1 MKNKAY
7 IWVALAILGVG
18 GFLVYK
24 ELKKV
29 KVLTKSDSVDIII
42 SNGKHNDKNVISTF
56 EDAFLGVWAN
66 AILEKQEAFKYKGKM
81 YSTQGG
87 KAIK

>member
-18 GFLVYK
+18 GFLIYK

-29 KVLTKSDSVDIII
+29 KVLTKSDSIDIII
-42 SNGKHNDKNVISTF
+42 SNEKHNDKNVISSF

-66 AILEKQEAFKYKGKM
+66 AVLEKQEVFKYNGKT
-81 YSTQGG
+81 YNTQGG
-87 KAIK
+87 RAIK